1 MPDDL
6 KSVLIAVRG
15 DLATAAARIEAGLAE
30 TPEAQPEPGP
40 APAPEPEPRPEP
52 VPEPVP
58 VPQPEPA
65 PAPAPD
71 PVPAP
76 VPGTGP
82 VLQTAAEIQ
91 NALGL
96 ARGGDTIRIAGDLG
110 ALVLRGGQYAS
121 TVRIVA
127 VGQTRAEYVQ
137 VAGSTANLDIEGV
150 TAYPTVFPLVNPYR
164 PLFEAAATTMGVRF
178 VDCIGMG
185 HQTGRQY
192 HGWSLAEWQARK
204 VFGINLLGA
213 SSEAIGCELY
223 GVGFGI
229 LQKGLNTRAA
239 WNRVIGCSTDFYRV
253 LGDGAVH
260 EFNDSGDSFNIDAS
274 HDDGFQG
281 WGPNGV
287 LRRVIVRGYRHVDW
301 LDSGRARLLSGWSQG
316 IGLFDGMYEDWL
328 IEDAQVATD
337 HYHGLTVA
345 GATRFTARNV
355 HLFTQTGANAQYPQ
369 LKVGAAKASRGGA
382 LSSQISVT
390 GCIVPRLV
398 LGGMSDTPVQFGNIV
413 NQPRDEAAYS
423 ALLAGVKAGR
433 KRPLAA

>member
-1 MPDDL
+1 MTDDL
-6 KSVLIAVRG
+6 KPVLAALRG
-15 DLATAAARIEAGLAE
+15 DLTAALGRIDAALAE
-30 TPEAQPEPGP
+30 PAEQAPAPPAEEPEPVPAPEPEP
-40 APAPEPEPRPEP
+40 APAPEPT
-52 VPEPVP
+52 
-58 VPQPEPA
+58 
-65 PAPAPD
+65 

-76 VPGTGP
+76 VPSTGP
-82 VLQTAAEIQ
+82 VLTTLAEIQ

-96 ARGGDTIRIAGDLG
+96 CRGGETIAVAGDLG
-110 ALVLRGGQYAS
+110 ALVLRGGAYAAP
-121 TVRIVA
+121 VCIHA
-127 VGQTRAEYVQ
+127 VGPARAEYVQ

-150 TAYPTVFPLVNPYR
+150 TAYPASFPLANPYR
-164 PLFEAAATTMGVRF
+164 PLFEAAATTRRVRF
-178 VDCIGMG
+178 VDCVGMG

-213 SSEAIGCELY
+213 ASEAIGCELY

-229 LQKGLNTRAA
+229 LQKGLDTRAA

-287 LRRVIVRGYRHVDW
+287 LRRVTVRGYRHVDW

-316 IGLFDGMYEDWL
+316 MGLFDGMYEDWL
-328 IEDAQVATD
+328 IEDTQVATD

-345 GATRFTARNV
+345 GATRFTARRV
-355 HLFTQTGANAQYPQ
+355 HLMTQTNANKQYPQ

-390 GCIVPRLV
+390 DCIVPRLV
-398 LGGMSDTPVQFGNIV
+398 LGGMSDAPVQYGNIV
-413 NQPRDEAAYS
+413 GQPRDEAAYA